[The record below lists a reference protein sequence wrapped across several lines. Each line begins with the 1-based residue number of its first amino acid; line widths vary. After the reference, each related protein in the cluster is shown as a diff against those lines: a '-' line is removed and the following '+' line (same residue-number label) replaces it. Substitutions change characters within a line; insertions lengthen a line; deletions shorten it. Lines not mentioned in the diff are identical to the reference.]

1 MRSMRTRPPPPP
13 CHTLTHTRSLLQAHS
28 HFFHKKTP
36 LPHKV
41 LTCCLSLSRTR
52 SLPPTPSLSRAYS
65 LSLWQENSS
74 PFHTFTTCYRSSC
87 RAMSLLSLLLRL
99 PLSRSYLRMSIHS
112 CMCVHICRV
121 RELVIILPLLS
132 TPYVDTSSYE
142 DTFLHVRTH
151 LYTSVEFV
159 ICRVRDSRS
168 VYLCFQ
174 HHHSR
179 GRIWIHIYMCIFRFQ
194 LCEWRRAYSRCL

>member
-1 MRSMRTRPPPPP
+1 MCHASYTRVMRSMRTRPPPPP

-65 LSLWQENSS
+65 LSLAGKFLAFSY
-74 PFHTFTTCYRSSC
+74 FYDV
-87 RAMSLLSLLLRL
+87 L
-99 PLSRSYLRMSIHS
+99 PEFVTGDEPTLAAIKTATLE
-112 CMCVHICRV
+112 V
-121 RELVIILPLLS
+121 L
-132 TPYVDTSSYE
+132 SSYV

-179 GRIWIHIYMCIFRFQ
+179 GRIWIHVYMCIFRFQ
-194 LCEWRRAYSRCL
+194 LREWRRAYSRCF